1 MITFCRLAREERE
14 REEVIAQHQAAMLAA
29 QTRKPKAEA
38 SPLAQI
44 DLGNFFRKLVGILT
58 RQAKFL
64 ILMLATNHQKV
75 FSHFI
80 T

>member
-1 MITFCRLAREERE
+1 MKAWIADVSVLSRLAKEDRE

-58 RQAKFL
+58 RQARIFK
-64 ILMLATNHQKV
+64 IL
-75 FSHFI
+75 
-80 T
+80 

>member
-1 MITFCRLAREERE
+1 MKAWIADVSVLSRLAKEDRE

-29 QTRKPKAEA
+29 QTRKPKPEA

-58 RQAKFL
+58 RQARIFK
-64 ILMLATNHQKV
+64 IL
-75 FSHFI
+75 
-80 T
+80 

>member
-1 MITFCRLAREERE
+1 MTVLTCRLAREERE
-14 REEVIAQHQAAMLAA
+14 REEVVAQHQAAMLAA

-58 RQAKFL
+58 RQA
-64 ILMLATNHQKV
+64 H
-75 FSHFI
+75 FS
-80 T
+80 